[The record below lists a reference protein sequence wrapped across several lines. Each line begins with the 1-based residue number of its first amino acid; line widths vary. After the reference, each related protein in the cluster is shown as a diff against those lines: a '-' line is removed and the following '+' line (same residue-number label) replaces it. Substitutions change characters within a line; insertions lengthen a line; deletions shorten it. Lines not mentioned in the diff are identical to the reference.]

1 MVLVLGCI
9 LKFWFKWKVL
19 QEGNMTRL
27 SGMGYDILLA
37 V

>member
-1 MVLVLGCI
+1 MVLLFGYILGV
-9 LKFWFKWKVL
+9 WFKWKVL
-19 QEGNMTRL
+19 QEGNMMRL